1 MIGALCR
8 ALKGLTMAHND
19 LMFTEIAIQIGPNRL
34 DFVGMF
40 QLPDVQPMIDKW
52 FDALNLG
59 ATAAQEAAL
68 AAKLKEATAA
78 QQAAIDANT
87 P

>member
-1 MIGALCR
+1 
-8 ALKGLTMAHND
+8 MAHND

-40 QLPDVQPMIDKW
+40 TLPDVQPMIDKW

-59 ATAAQEAAL
+59 ATAAEQQAL
-68 AAKLKEATAA
+68 AARANADADKLKTAD
-78 QQAAIDANT
+78 DALHALGT
-87 P
+87 DT